1 MTAPRQAAWLWALLA
16 LHALLWAGALP
27 ARAHSF
33 EPAVLTLRERAP
45 GTYDIKQEL
54 PRSLPATLTVDYPA
68 PCTPDAAAERLRC
81 GPAGLT
87 GRPLRIRAQ
96 APVPI
101 DVLVVLF
108 PQGGRPLSGIVGGG
122 SGELVLLA
130 AETPETTPGAPAPSP
145 GALAAA
151 RQYLRLGVTH
161 ILHGTDHLLLVLG
174 LLLLVGTPRGVVRT
188 VTAFTLA
195 HSLTLALAALGV
207 LSPPAALVE
216 VLIALS
222 LVCLARELVAARPD
236 SLGRRFPESL
246 ALLFG
251 LLHGLGFAGAL
262 AEVGLPRTQLTLALF
277 SFNVGVE
284 LGQLAFVLLC
294 ALVLRGIR
302 RLGAGPFFL
311 GRMPAYAIGAVAAAW
326 SLERGVRLFQAA
338 P

>member
-1 MTAPRQAAWLWALLA
+1 MTAPRQAACLWALLA
-16 LHALLWAGALP
+16 LHALLWAGARP

-45 GTYDIKQEL
+45 GTYDIQKEL

-68 PCTPDAAAERLRC
+68 PCTPDPAAERLRC
-81 GPAGLT
+81 GAAALT

-108 PQGGRPLSGIVGGG
+108 PRGGRPLSGIVGGG
-122 SGELVLLA
+122 SGAIVLGA
-130 AETPETTPGAPAPSP
+130 AETPGAPAPP

-161 ILHGTDHLLLVLG
+161 ILHGADHLLLVLG

-222 LVCLARELVAARPD
+222 LVCLARELVAERPD

-262 AEVGLPRTQLTLALF
+262 AEVGLPRTQLSLALL

-311 GRMPAYAIGAVAAAW
+311 GQMPAYAIGAVAAAW
-326 SLERGVRLFQAA
+326 SLERGVRLFQVA

>member
-1 MTAPRQAAWLWALLA
+1 MTTPRRGLRWTLLA
-16 LHALLWAGALP
+16 LHALLWAGAQH
-27 ARAHSF
+27 ARAHAF

-45 GTYDIKQEL
+45 GTYDIRQDL
-54 PRSLPATLTVDYPA
+54 PRSLPVTLTVDYPA
-68 PCTPDAAAERLRC
+68 PCTPDPAGERLRC
-81 GPAGLT
+81 GTSGLA
-87 GRPLRIRAQ
+87 GRPLRVRAQ
-96 APVPI
+96 AQVPL

-108 PQGGRPLSGIVGGG
+108 PRDGKPVSGIVGGG
-122 SGELVLLA
+122 SGEIVLGA
-130 AETPETTPGAPAPSP
+130 AETPGAPAPPP
-145 GALAAA
+145 GARAAA
-151 RQYLRLGVTH
+151 RQYLRLGIAH
-161 ILHGTDHLLLVLG
+161 ILSGTDHLLLVLG

-222 LVCLARELVAARPD
+222 LVCLARELVEDRPD

-246 ALLFG
+246 AFLFG

-262 AEVGLPRTQLTLALF
+262 AEVGLPRTQLTLALL

-302 RLGAGPFFL
+302 RLGAGPFYL
-311 GRMPAYAIGAVAAAW
+311 SQMPAYAIGAVAAAW
-326 SLERGVRLFQAA
+326 SLERGMRLFQAA